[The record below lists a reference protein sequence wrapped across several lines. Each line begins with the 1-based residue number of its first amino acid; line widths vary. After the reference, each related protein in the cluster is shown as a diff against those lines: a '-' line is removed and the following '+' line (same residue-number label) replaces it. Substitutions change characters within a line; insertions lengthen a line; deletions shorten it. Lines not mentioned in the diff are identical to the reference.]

1 MHQSDDNA
9 VSVHLVPKIQRFN
22 GVRLVSEF
30 RHTGLNIVHHS
41 SVTTLPPSSAFIA
54 TNNDFADRTMIDSG
68 NNTTAIT
75 TTNEQDQ
82 EQPQQQ
88 QQQSND
94 APISNIPSPDD
105 KVKIHFVAVGSA
117 PILKRTKFQISADQ
131 RFAAVHVFL
140 RKLLKLPSIDSHS
153 SGSGSSNTSSRNNL
167 FLYCCSAFVPS
178 PDHLVG
184 ELRDSFAN
192 VHTNE
197 LVIHYSIQEAWG

>member
-1 MHQSDDNA
+1 
-9 VSVHLVPKIQRFN
+9 
-22 GVRLVSEF
+22 
-30 RHTGLNIVHHS
+30 
-41 SVTTLPPSSAFIA
+41 
-54 TNNDFADRTMIDSG
+54 MIDSD
-68 NNTTAIT
+68 NSTTAIT

-82 EQPQQQ
+82 DQPQP
-88 QQQSND
+88 QQSND
-94 APISNIPSPDD
+94 ATIANIPSPDD
-105 KVKIHFVAVGSA
+105 KVKIHFVAVGGA

-153 SGSGSSNTSSRNNL
+153 HSSSSSSSSSSRNNL

>member
-1 MHQSDDNA
+1 
-9 VSVHLVPKIQRFN
+9 
-22 GVRLVSEF
+22 
-30 RHTGLNIVHHS
+30 
-41 SVTTLPPSSAFIA
+41 
-54 TNNDFADRTMIDSG
+54 MIDSD
-68 NNTTAIT
+68 NSTTAIT

-82 EQPQQQ
+82 DQPQP
-88 QQQSND
+88 QQSND
-94 APISNIPSPDD
+94 ATIANIPSPDD

-153 SGSGSSNTSSRNNL
+153 GSGIGIGSSNTNSRNNL

>member
-1 MHQSDDNA
+1 M
-9 VSVHLVPKIQRFN
+9 
-22 GVRLVSEF
+22 
-30 RHTGLNIVHHS
+30 
-41 SVTTLPPSSAFIA
+41 
-54 TNNDFADRTMIDSG
+54 DSG
-68 NNTTAIT
+68 NNTTSIT

-82 EQPQQQ
+82 EQPQP
-88 QQQSND
+88 QQSKD

-140 RKLLKLPSIDSHS
+140 RKLLKLPSIDNHS
-153 SGSGSSNTSSRNNL
+153 SSSSSSSSNTSSRNNL